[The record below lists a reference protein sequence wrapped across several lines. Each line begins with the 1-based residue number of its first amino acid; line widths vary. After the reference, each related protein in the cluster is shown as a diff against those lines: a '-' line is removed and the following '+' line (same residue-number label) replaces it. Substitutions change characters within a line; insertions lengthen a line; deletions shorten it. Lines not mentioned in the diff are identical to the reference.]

1 MIVEK
6 DTLLYHITNSF
17 LLVFIFHF
25 LQNIN
30 EKDKENKKRF
40 DMTTKPTIAHGLTHL
55 YLSSNCFNKIT
66 SNFFSYF
73 PDLQWLD
80 LRNNK
85 LTQVC
90 KYDFKTSNSSIGSSE
105 VLDSIPQEKNF
116 LIKVSLLNSIIEWW

>member
-1 MIVEK
+1 
-6 DTLLYHITNSF
+6 
-17 LLVFIFHF
+17 
-25 LQNIN
+25 
-30 EKDKENKKRF
+30 
-40 DMTTKPTIAHGLTHL
+40 MTTKPTIAHGLTHL